1 MSDSTLTAED
11 LSVYVDQRPFKSAAY
26 LSKMG
31 ANGAPVPTRRNKTLK
46 QILNQE
52 RDAYLQKRG
61 LVEPGKK
68 RGSGESTPKRRK
80 MVHEKAEDSQAQV
93 QEENEESVPA
103 TPSTAAAPAHEVP
116 TCTFLRPC

>member
-1 MSDSTLTAED
+1 MSDSALTAED

-80 MVHEKAEDSQAQV
+80 MVHEKTEDSQAQV
-93 QEENEESVPA
+93 QEENEAS
-103 TPSTAAAPAHEVP
+103 TPSTSSITAASVREVP

>member
-1 MSDSTLTAED
+1 MSDSALTAED

-80 MVHEKAEDSQAQV
+80 MVHEKTEDSQAQV
-93 QEENEESVPA
+93 QEENEAS
-103 TPSTAAAPAHEVP
+103 TPSTSSITAASVREVP
-116 TCTFLRPC
+116 TCTFLGPC

>member
-1 MSDSTLTAED
+1 MSDSALTAED

-80 MVHEKAEDSQAQV
+80 MVHEKTEDSQAQV
-93 QEENEESVPA
+93 QEENEAS
-103 TPSTAAAPAHEVP
+103 TPTTSSITAASVREVP
-116 TCTFLRPC
+116 TCTFLGPC

>member
-1 MSDSTLTAED
+1 MSDSALTAED

-80 MVHEKAEDSQAQV
+80 MVHEKTEDSQAQV
-93 QEENEESVPA
+93 QEENEAS
-103 TPSTAAAPAHEVP
+103 TPTTSSITAASVREVP